1 MHMGLTPRSCAQG
14 AHSLEGR
21 EQANTERQCSESL
34 LDRRAYDTKDTHKT
48 SFPFSS
54 WLHHMACRIL
64 VPQPGIKPESSAVRL
79 WSPRHWTIREFP
91 KYPLC
96 RAWRAKVWWCPF
108 YFNLAVFSLYSSFKF
123 FMYSNLSVFPFMT
136 SKFVF
141 CHVNLK
147 V

>member
-1 MHMGLTPRSCAQG
+1 MKADIRTHLGLTSLKCILFYRTVFPLLFVISEHNCSPQG

-108 YFNLAVFSLYSSFKF
+108 LF
-123 FMYSNLSVFPFMT
+123 
-136 SKFVF
+136 
-141 CHVNLK
+141 
-147 V
+147 